1 MMMETACLRFS
12 IGQAFK
18 RLAILQSRKSEL
30 YLKMTELCGIVSRFS
45 SDFRLVFFFLDYRHK
60 IHEKIKTERN
70 VMGK

>member
-45 SDFRLVFFFLDYRHK
+45 SDFRLFFLDYRDK